1 LRSAILINH
10 GRLLAQVPALNLRA
24 KKRMAAD
31 ILGVGESRIWI
42 DPEYLDV
49 VADAITKDEIRRL
62 IHEGIIRVRPE
73 KGVSRARARKIRE
86 QKRKGR
92 RRGPGSRSGAK
103 HSIVPRKRLWIT
115 RIRAIR
121 RRLRYLRDRRAI
133 TVRVYRRLYLMAKG
147 GAFKSVADLERYI
160 TAQGLWRRPKK
171 A

>member
-1 LRSAILINH
+1 MNLRSK
-10 GRLLAQVPALNLRA
+10 R
-24 KKRMAAD
+24 RMAAE

-49 VADAITKDEIRRL
+49 VAEAITKDEIRRL
-62 IHEGIIRVRPE
+62 IHEGIIRVKPE
-73 KGVSRARARKIRE
+73 KGVSRARARRIRE

-92 RRGPGSRSGAK
+92 RRGPGSRSGARGAR
-103 HSIVPRKRLWIT
+103 IPRKRLWIM

-121 RRLRYLRDRRAI
+121 KRLRYLRDRRAI
-133 TVRVYRRLYLMAKG
+133 TVSVYRALYRMASG

-160 TAQGLWRRPKK
+160 TVHGLWRRPREGR

>member
-1 LRSAILINH
+1 M
-10 GRLLAQVPALNLRA
+10 NLRA
-24 KKRMAAD
+24 ERRMAAEV
-31 ILGVGESRIWI
+31 LGVGESRIWI
-42 DPEYLDV
+42 DPDYLDV

-62 IHEGIIRVRPE
+62 IHEGIIRVKLESAP
-73 KGVSRARARKIRE
+73 SRVRARKIKA

-103 HSIVPRKRLWIT
+103 HAVVPRKRLWII

-121 RRLRYLRDRRAI
+121 KRLRYLRDRRAI
-133 TVRVYRRLYLMAKG
+133 TVSVYRRLYMMAKG

-160 TAQGLWRRPKK
+160 TAHGLWRRPKK

>member
-1 LRSAILINH
+1 M
-10 GRLLAQVPALNLRA
+10 NLRA
-24 KKRMAAD
+24 KRRMAAEV
-31 ILGVGESRIWI
+31 LGVGESRIWI
-42 DPEYLDV
+42 DPDYLDV

-62 IHEGIIRVRPE
+62 IHEGIIRVKPE
-73 KGVSRARARKIRE
+73 SAPSRVRARKIKA

-103 HSIVPRKRLWIT
+103 HAVVPRKRLWII

-121 RRLRYLRDRRAI
+121 KRLRYLRDRRAI
-133 TVRVYRRLYLMAKG
+133 TVSVYRRLYMMAKG

-160 TAQGLWRRPKK
+160 TAHGLWRRPKK